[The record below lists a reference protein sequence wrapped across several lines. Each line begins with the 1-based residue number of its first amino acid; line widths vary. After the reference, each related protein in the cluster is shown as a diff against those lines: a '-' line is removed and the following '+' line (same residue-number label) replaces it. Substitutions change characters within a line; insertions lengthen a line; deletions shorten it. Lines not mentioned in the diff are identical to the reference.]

1 MLRRTRKTP
10 AAGEATAMGR
20 RTPTDSHTHM
30 KMSLR
35 EVKATPCRCFG
46 SSRLCVLHLDSSKVA
61 AQDTGQGTPPF
72 PRPEQPVG
80 VSDCSTGLQTS
91 PFSRRTPPTL
101 AAPHQ
106 SPPQASLLPA
116 QPQTA
121 TRTVQTPLCPRI
133 VPTGPSPSL
142 TRDRPSKR
150 RTLRW

>member
-1 MLRRTRKTP
+1 MLRRARKTP

-20 RTPTDSHTHM
+20 RTPTDSHTHKHM

-35 EVKATPCRCFG
+35 VVKATSSRCFG
-46 SSRLCVLHLDSSKVA
+46 SSRLCFLHLDSSKVA

-91 PFSRRTPPTL
+91 PFRGRAPPTL
-101 AAPHQ
+101 ADPHQ

-116 QPQTA
+116 QTQTA

-133 VPTGPSPSL
+133 VPTGPSP

-150 RTLRW
+150 RTLQW